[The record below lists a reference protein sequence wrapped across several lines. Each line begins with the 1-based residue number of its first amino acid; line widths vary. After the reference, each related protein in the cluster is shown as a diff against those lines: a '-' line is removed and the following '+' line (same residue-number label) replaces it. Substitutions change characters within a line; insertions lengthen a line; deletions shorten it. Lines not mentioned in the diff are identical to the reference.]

1 MILGSVSRWATAR
14 SKIRVQLAL
23 AVAALVAATVT
34 ATVLAAGHTDP
45 IAAHPAPALFS
56 QQQVQ
61 PWVGELAQV
70 RARADQAFARWA
82 LTHPDR
88 DDAAFTAFA
97 LGQIPPVPASAEQRG
112 ELVELRS
119 LASQRTP
126 AGLAAADWLEVH
138 GKGDIWKRYLD
149 EASVAGVG
157 ERQRA
162 VSALDD
168 DLALAGRLSTTA
180 QRRFARPSPSAVE
193 PGLRTH
199 PRLSK
204 LSYPSSHS
212 IAAVSALVVLSAADP
227 GRAQDFQQM
236 AAQVLFSR
244 LYAAGHYRSD
254 LLAGAYV
261 GALLGDYE
269 ARQVAGGRVLGLA
282 APLSAT
288 WWQRRDGAVRTGVQ
302 PGRPQRRVLIK
313 QLQHDPQS
321 LSELRVLA
329 GHPRLR
335 WVEHLDIRVDAVV
348 LHAPASLGEPER
360 VARLRHRRA
369 VHPAPAVDADHAAP
383 GARADDRSDG
393 HLLERLVDDVAVATG
408 VLVGD

>member
-1 MILGSVSRWATAR
+1 MILGSVSRWAPVSSR
-14 SKIRVQLAL
+14 IRLQL
-23 AVAALVAATVT
+23 ALVAAALVVATVT
-34 ATVLAAGHTDP
+34 TTVLAAKTTDP
-45 IAAHPAPALFS
+45 IAADPMPALFS
-56 QQQVQ
+56 DQQVK
-61 PWVGELAQV
+61 PWVGELEAV
-70 RARADQAFARWA
+70 RGRADRAFAQWA

-97 LGQIPPVPASAEQRG
+97 LAQIPSLPASAEQRG

-119 LASQRTP
+119 LAARRTP

-149 EASVAGVG
+149 EATAAGVG
-157 ERQRA
+157 ERDRA
-162 VSALDD
+162 ASALDD

-204 LSYPSSHS
+204 LSYPSSHA
-212 IAAVSALVVLSAADP
+212 IDAVSALVVLSAVDP
-227 GRAQDFQQM
+227 GRARDFQQM

-269 ARQVAGGRVLGLA
+269 TRQVAGARVLG
-282 APLSAT
+282 
-288 WWQRRDGAVRTGVQ
+288 
-302 PGRPQRRVLIK
+302 
-313 QLQHDPQS
+313 
-321 LSELRVLA
+321 
-329 GHPRLR
+329 
-335 WVEHLDIRVDAVV
+335 
-348 LHAPASLGEPER
+348 
-360 VARLRHRRA
+360 
-369 VHPAPAVDADHAAP
+369 
-383 GARADDRSDG
+383 
-393 HLLERLVDDVAVATG
+393 
-408 VLVGD
+408 